1 MHALHPNSI
10 LEKIFY
16 PQYKKNILK
25 NLARFLPEKGK
36 VLDVGCDDGRV
47 GKRLMQKIPGLK
59 FYGID
64 IQDNRKSLIPRKI
77 YNGKKIPYPDN
88 SFDSVITVDVLH
100 HTTYIPTLLKEMK
113 RVSKNTI
120 IIKDQASDGFLS
132 YCLISAG
139 DWITNVFQ
147 GIKCAFNYPTIAGWK
162 QMFKKQKLAV
172 VKLEKMHE
180 AHSYNYFFKLK
191 I

>member
-1 MHALHPNSI
+1 MLHPNNI

-16 PQYKKNILK
+16 PNYKENILK
-25 NLARFLPEKGK
+25 NLARFLPKKGK

-47 GKRLMQKIPGLK
+47 GKRLMEKFPGLE
-59 FYGID
+59 FHGID
-64 IQDNRKSLIPRKI
+64 IQNNRRSMIPRKI
-77 YNGKKIPYPDN
+77 YNGKKIPYSDN

-113 RVSKNTI
+113 RVSKNI
-120 IIKDQASDGFLS
+120 IVIKDQASNGFLS
-132 YCLISAG
+132 YCLISTG

-147 GIKCAFNYPTIAGWK
+147 GIKCAFNYPTITGWK
-162 QMFKKQKLAV
+162 NMFKKQKIAL

-180 AHSYNYFFKLK
+180 AHPYNYFFKLK
-191 I
+191 V